1 MPGFGH
7 IYRNIMYYRGSTEP
21 VSGHQQAFI
30 MHGEVLLRIL
40 DKDSDIVSANL
51 SLPAAERYNMAI
63 LIDEQVFEKSIQ

>member
-7 IYRNIMYYRGSTEP
+7 IYQNIMYYRGSTEP

-30 MHGEVLLRIL
+30 MLGEVLLRIL
-40 DKDSDIVSANL
+40 DKGSDIVSANL